1 MPVDD
6 LRFIFIVGHSGSGK
20 TTLIKSFIPDC
31 DWRAREHPSEGSRA
45 RGAWIVNETESIII
59 FGRWTGFHEIKNT
72 AFDSR
77 LDGTDRIH
85 WSAVHHCKD
94 RIQDMRQN
102 GAKLLIADGTTL
114 LAKPLVDTAQ
124 AAGYKVELWELQ
136 IQHGRATRRR
146 NNRENG
152 APGTQIACK
161 AHNAKWASRRKKWTE
176 YTHVMGP
183 VMALKRL
190 RKLARSATGNALKQG
205 PTARGKMSEMRSCTS
220 STGDGTNKK
229 LAAAVFKQKEEER
242 ARDAKRKRD
251 AYNAMSDK
259 EWEKKLAE
267 RREKRSK
274 AAKNKSLE
282 ASLLDQAV
290 WRYRQNK
297 CSRKKAEAAN

>member
-1 MPVDD
+1 
-6 LRFIFIVGHSGSGK
+6 
-20 TTLIKSFIPDC
+20 
-31 DWRAREHPSEGSRA
+31 
-45 RGAWIVNETESIII
+45 
-59 FGRWTGFHEIKNT
+59 
-72 AFDSR
+72 
-77 LDGTDRIH
+77 
-85 WSAVHHCKD
+85 
-94 RIQDMRQN
+94 
-102 GAKLLIADGTTL
+102 
-114 LAKPLVDTAQ
+114 
-124 AAGYKVELWELQ
+124 
-136 IQHGRATRRR
+136 
-146 NNRENG
+146 
-152 APGTQIACK
+152 
-161 AHNAKWASRRKKWTE
+161 
-176 YTHVMGP
+176 
-183 VMALKRL
+183 MALKRL

-205 PTARGKMSEMRSCTS
+205 PTTPGKMSEMRARTS